1 MLNKLK
7 LKKAYLLLVLAFL
20 YAPIFILMLFSFNAS
35 RTRGTWGG
43 FSLTWYFAL
52 FQDRNI
58 AQALYNTVTIAL
70 LSATIAVI
78 IGTLAAVGINN
89 MRRGT
94 KKIVL
99 GLSSIPVAN
108 PDIVTGVS
116 LLILYMSVFRL
127 TDTGRL
133 GYTTL
138 LLAHI
143 AFNIPYVIL
152 SVLPRF
158 KHMDKHLYEAA
169 MDLGASPGYA
179 FLKVVVPQLM
189 PGIITGWVLAF
200 TLSVDDFMVSFFT
213 TGAGVSNLSLIIFS
227 MARTGVNPMIN
238 ALSTLMFVFV
248 MILLFII
255 NKKGSMKLSKK
266 MRG

>member
-1 MLNKLK
+1 MKKRGIRLS
-7 LKKAYLLLVLAFL
+7 KAYLLTILTFL
-20 YAPIFILMLFSFNAS
+20 YAPIFILILFSFNAS
-35 RTRGTWGG
+35 RTRGVWGG
-43 FSLTWYFAL
+43 FSLHWYFAL
-52 FQDRNI
+52 FNDRNI
-58 AQALYNTVTIAL
+58 AQALYNTVTIGL

-89 MRRGT
+89 MRHGT

-99 GLSSIPVAN
+99 GISSIPVAN

-127 TDTGRL
+127 VGAGRL

-158 KHMDKHLYEAA
+158 KHMNGHIYEAA
-169 MDLGASPGYA
+169 LDLGASPCYA

-248 MILLFII
+248 MVLLAII
-255 NKKGSMKLSKK
+255 NIRDSKK
-266 MRG
+266 LRRS

>member
-1 MLNKLK
+1 MRLRKI
-7 LKKAYLLLVLAFL
+7 YLLIILIFL
-20 YAPIFILMLFSFNAS
+20 YAPIFVLMLFSFNAS
-35 RTRGTWGG
+35 RTMGAWGG
-43 FSLTWYFAL
+43 FSLHWYAAL

-58 AQALYNTVTIAL
+58 AQALYNTVTIGL
-70 LSATIAVI
+70 LSATIAAV

-108 PDIVTGVS
+108 PDIVTGIS
-116 LLILYMSVFRL
+116 LLILYLSVFRL
-127 TDTGRL
+127 VGAGRL
-133 GYTTL
+133 GYMTL
-138 LLAHI
+138 LMSHI

-158 KHMDKHLYEAA
+158 KYMNKHLYEAA
-169 MDLGASPGYA
+169 LDLGASPGYA

-238 ALSTLMFVFV
+238 ALSTIMFVFV
-248 MILLFII
+248 MVLLFII
-255 NKKGSMKLSKK
+255 NMKDSIKLKKL
-266 MRG
+266 RG

>member
-1 MLNKLK
+1 MR
-7 LKKAYLLLVLAFL
+7 LKKIYLFIILIFL
-20 YAPIFILMLFSFNAS
+20 YAPISVLMLFSFNTY
-35 RTRGTWGG
+35 RTMGTWGG
-43 FSLTWYFAL
+43 FTLHWYAAL
-52 FQDRNI
+52 FQDRHI
-58 AQALYNTVTIAL
+58 AQALYNTVTIGL
-70 LSATIAVI
+70 LSATIAAV

-116 LLILYMSVFRL
+116 LLILYLSVFRL
-127 TDTGRL
+127 VGAGRL
-133 GYTTL
+133 GYMTL
-138 LLAHI
+138 LMSHI

-158 KHMDKHLYEAA
+158 KYMNKHLYEAA
-169 MDLGASPGYA
+169 LDLGASPGYA

-189 PGIITGWVLAF
+189 PGIVTGWVLAF

-248 MILLFII
+248 MVLLFII
-255 NKKGSMKLSKK
+255 NMGDTIKLKKL
-266 MRG
+266 RG